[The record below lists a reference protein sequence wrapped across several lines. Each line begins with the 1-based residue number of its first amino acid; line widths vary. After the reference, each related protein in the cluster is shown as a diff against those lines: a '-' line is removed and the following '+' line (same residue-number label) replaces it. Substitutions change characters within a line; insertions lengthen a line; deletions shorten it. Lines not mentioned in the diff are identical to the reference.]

1 VDPHTVN
8 WFRYNKGIPYKVIQ
22 GSGDDNALGILKF
35 NFSNKYSVYLHDTN
49 QRYYFKNA
57 VRALS
62 HGCVR
67 VQEWDKL
74 AHYIINNDSL
84 NATNPAYAFKADTLK
99 AWLGRK
105 ERHYIPIHS
114 RIPLF
119 IRYYTVEG
127 KDGKV
132 KFYDDIYGE
141 DRMLSEKYFANKPID

>member
-1 VDPHTVN
+1 
-8 WFRYNKGIPYKVIQ
+8 
-22 GSGDDNALGILKF
+22 
-35 NFSNKYSVYLHDTN
+35 
-49 QRYYFKNA
+49 
-57 VRALS
+57 
-62 HGCVR
+62 
-67 VQEWDKL
+67 L
-74 AHYIINNDSL
+74 AHYIINNDSS
-84 NATNPAYAFKADTLK
+84 NAVNPATAFKSDTLR

-119 IRYYTVEG
+119 IRYHTVEG